1 MSENAN
7 HDSVA
12 ENSKSKR
19 KGKWKKRSIIIL
31 SIFIF
36 LITFITL
43 IIYTSLGVKITMFA
57 LNKYLPELKIQQ
69 VEGSFHNLHI
79 QGLSLDLTGVHVG
92 VEDAS
97 VKLSGLCLIQ
107 TKICLKKFDAKGI
120 NVQIDTK
127 QFEDSENDVTD
138 TIVDEQRFIIKTP
151 LPIELKTTQLNNVK
165 VNVDDM
171 QFGMSSFTGKAIWVN
186 EKIYVYPSVAMDLS
200 AVFSDNTSPQEQKVE
215 NNLPINEQINQLFN
229 EPLIH
234 SLPQVSIPL
243 DINVSSLTGDNWL
256 LHIGGEDFRFNKVT
270 IKTDMVN
277 NHIMVKQV
285 DTNIQTPFLNG
296 HALVNGEITLG
307 DDWPLVAFIKAD
319 TKENHLEGQFT
330 GQLLGKLTTHTS
342 VTGLNELNI
351 DGHINFIEKYL
362 PVMTKLS
369 GKHIQW
375 PVEGTAQ
382 YQLNNFDLAIDG
394 NVEQYNLSA
403 KGSIAGE
410 NLPSTTFDIA
420 GNGTNQ
426 GATFNRGII
435 NLPQGQIAASGNVN
449 WQNSLQW
456 NTNVKLNQVDLTKE
470 LPEYPIKLNGKLN
483 TTGKLAG
490 ETWQFNVTDLDLKG
504 KIKQADFSA
513 NGNLQVDSKYNLSAN
528 NLAVIWDKNQINVE
542 GSTEK
547 ANLNAKL
554 NLTSL
559 ALLVDEMQGSIFGNI
574 KMAGTKSNPVI
585 DTNLTIDALKIPNI
599 SISKAN
605 LTGKIHYQDQLN
617 LQLKL
622 IGHNIEVANQV
633 IKKADIDLVGN
644 ESKHTLNIDLDGNP
658 ASFKTSLTGKI
669 DKDHTK
675 WSGNISNALL
685 NFGNNN
691 HWSLTQPLILTYD
704 LNQQIPTVSAHCW
717 HNNSSNIC
725 LDKPLSPAPN
735 TQTTITL
742 KNIDLAR
749 LPIPNDGET
758 KLAGT
763 VNGKAEIKFGN
774 SNKTPAIKANI
785 TSNTIFV
792 QQMVANQALPIPFD
806 LFNINA
812 EFNEQQAKLDWHFS
826 LKQLGKINGD
836 LVITDPNNQKKLSG
850 QLIIDN
856 LALAI
861 LNPLLDKNEYTKG
874 AINGAVKFSGS
885 LMDPYLTGNINLKQS
900 EIKSNQL
907 PIDIKSATV
916 DIKLNGKS
924 SNLQGV
930 LKTQSGNVD
939 INGNA
944 SWQNFDKWQA
954 NLTVNGA
961 AMQVTVPPMIVMSIV
976 PDVKINATQDEL
988 TLLGKVNIPKGTIT
1002 VDSLPASSVDV
1013 SPDEVM
1019 LDRNGN
1025 QIEPQKFGMKINS
1038 HLEINIGDDVS
1049 VDAFG
1054 LKAKLKGHLVA
1065 TQTNKGLDLHGEVLI
1080 PSGRFHAY
1088 GQDLIIRKGVV
1099 TFSGPSDRAQLDIEA
1114 IRNPDSMD
1122 KSNITA
1128 GIRVTGSSEDPRI
1141 DIFSDPTMSQQEAL
1155 SYLIRGQGLDNSDQ
1169 SENDMMTALLVGIG
1183 TSKTGKYIG
1192 DIGNIFGIKNLTL
1205 DTQGAG
1211 DSSKVVVSGYILPHL
1226 QLKYGV
1232 GIFDSLATFTLRY
1245 RLMPSLYLEATSG
1258 LAQALDVIYQ
1268 FEF

>member
-7 HDSVA
+7 NEAVA
-12 ENSKSKR
+12 ENSKSI
-19 KGKWKKRSIIIL
+19 GKWKKRSIIIL

-36 LITFITL
+36 LITFI
-43 IIYTSLGVKITMFA
+43 IVMIYTSLGVKLTMFA
-57 LNKYLPELKIQQ
+57 LNNYLPELKIQQ
-69 VEGSFHNLHI
+69 VKGSFHNLQI
-79 QGLSLDLTGVHVG
+79 KGLSLDLTGVHVS

-97 VKLSGLCLIQ
+97 LELSGSCLIQ
-107 TKICLKKFDAKGI
+107 TKICLKNFDAKGI

-127 QFEDSENDVTD
+127 QFEPSENVIAD
-138 TIVDEQRFIIKTP
+138 TTVEEQRFIIKTP
-151 LPIELKTTQLNNVK
+151 LPIDLKSTQLSNVK

-186 EKIYVYPSVAMDLS
+186 EKIYVYPAIAMNLS
-200 AVFSDNTSPQEQKVE
+200 AIFSDNTSPQEHKVE

-229 EPLIH
+229 EPLIR

-243 DINVSSLTGDNWL
+243 DINVSRLSGDDWL
-256 LHIGGEDFRFNKVT
+256 LHIGGQDFHFNQVT
-270 IKTDMVN
+270 IQTDLVN

-285 DTNIQTPFLNG
+285 DTNIQSPYING
-296 HALVNGEITLG
+296 HASVTGKIILG
-307 DDWPLVAFIKAD
+307 DDWPLVASVKVD
-319 TKENHLEGQFT
+319 TKENHLDGQFS
-330 GQLLGKLTTHTS
+330 GKLLGELTAHTS
-342 VTGLNELNI
+342 LNGLNQLNI
-351 DGHINFIEKYL
+351 DSHINFVEKYL
-362 PVMTKLS
+362 PVMTKLN
-369 GKHIQW
+369 GNHIQW
-375 PVEGTAQ
+375 PLEGAAQ
-382 YQLNNFDLAIDG
+382 YQLNDFNLTVDG
-394 NVEQYNLSA
+394 NVQQYNLSA
-403 KGSIAGE
+403 KGSVTGE
-410 NLPSTTFDIA
+410 NLPTTTFDIA

-426 GATFNRGII
+426 GAIFNRAII
-435 NLPQGQIAASGNVN
+435 KLPQGGIAASGNVD
-449 WQNSLQW
+449 WQNSLKW
-456 NTNVKLNQVDLTKE
+456 NTKVKLNQVDLTKE
-470 LPEYPIKLNGKLN
+470 LPQYPIKLNGQLN
-483 TTGKLAG
+483 TTGKLADD
-490 ETWQFNVTDLDLKG
+490 TWQFNVTDLDLKG
-504 KIKQADFSA
+504 KIKQADFLA
-513 NGNLQVDSKYNLSAN
+513 NGNLQVDSKHNVAAN
-528 NLAVIWDKNQINVE
+528 NLVVIWDKNQINVN

-547 ANLNAKL
+547 ASLNATM
-554 NLTSL
+554 NLASL
-559 ALLVDEMQGSIFGNI
+559 SLLVDEMQGSIFGNI
-574 KMAGTKSNPVI
+574 KMGGTQPNPVI
-585 DTNLTIDALKIPNI
+585 ETNLTIDALNMPNI
-599 SISKAN
+599 SIAKAT
-605 LTGKIHYQDQLN
+605 LSGKIHYQDQLS
-617 LQLKL
+617 LQLRL
-622 IGHNIEVANQV
+622 IGNNIGVSNQ
-633 IKKADIDLVGN
+633 IFKKANIDLVGN
-644 ESKHTLNIDLDGNP
+644 ENQHTLSIDLDGNP
-658 ASFKTSLTGKI
+658 ASLKTLLTGKI
-669 DKDHTK
+669 DKGHTK
-675 WSGNISNALL
+675 WSGNVSNALL
-685 NFGNNN
+685 NLGNNN
-691 HWSLTQPLILTYD
+691 SWSLTQPLTLTYD
-704 LNQQIPTVSAHCW
+704 LTQQIPTIGAHCW
-717 HNNSSNIC
+717 RNSSSSIC
-725 LDKPLSPAPN
+725 LDKPLSPSPN

-742 KNIDLAR
+742 KDIDLAR
-749 LPIPNDGET
+749 LPIPNEGET
-758 KLAGT
+758 KLSGSI
-763 VNGKAEIKFGN
+763 NGRAEIKFGN
-774 SNKTPAIKANI
+774 SSKIPTIKANI
-785 TSNTIFV
+785 YSNKIFV
-792 QQMVANQALPIPFD
+792 QQMITNQALPIPFD

-812 EFNEQQAKLDWHFS
+812 EFNEQQAKLDWRFS

-836 LVITDPNNQKKLSG
+836 MIITDPNNQKKLSG

-874 AINGAVKFSGS
+874 AINGAIKFSGS
-885 LMDPYLTGNINLKQS
+885 LMDPYLTGNINLRQS

-907 PIDIKSATV
+907 PIDIKSATL

-924 SNLQGV
+924 SSLQGV
-930 LKTQSGNVD
+930 MTTHSGNVN

-944 SWQNFDKWQA
+944 SWQNLDKWQA

-976 PDVKINATQDEL
+976 PDIKINATQDEL
-988 TLLGKVNIPKGTIT
+988 TLLGKVNIPKGKIT

-1019 LDRNGN
+1019 LDKNGN

-1080 PSGRFHAY
+1080 PNGRFHAY
-1088 GQDLIIRKGVV
+1088 GQDLIIRKGVI
-1099 TFSGPSDRAQLDIEA
+1099 TFSGPSDRALLDVEA
-1114 IRNPDSMD
+1114 IRNPDSME

-1128 GIRVTGSSEDPRI
+1128 GIRVTGSSEDPKI
-1141 DIFSDPTMSQQEAL
+1141 DIFSDPAMSQQEAL

-1183 TSKTGKYIG
+1183 TSKTGQYIG
-1192 DIGNIFGIKNLTL
+1192 DIGNMFGIKNLTL